1 MLRAAC
7 AFALLLGSHSDQ
19 TYYVQVEILP
29 PDAPGADSAADVADR
44 LVDAVTDTD
53 SSLHS
58 SGFLAFDAAEQVRVE
73 TSATRPAVD
82 VESDGDVHVA
92 AVDNVDIDA
101 GGSLRARIVDEIDDY
116 SHPALYLRLRSSWP
130 NIALFPSIVAID
142 FQNSPILNS
151 QQRNF
156 QLQL

>member
-44 LVDAVTDTD
+44 LVDAVTDTG

-73 TSATRPAVD
+73 TSAMRPAVD

-92 AVDNVDIDA
+92 AVDNVDIA
-101 GGSLRARIVDEIDDY
+101 AENSAPSTMPSKPTGIFSTMNVANTRSLLANGSGGGF
-116 SHPALYLRLRSSWP
+116 WM
-130 NIALFPSIVAID
+130 
-142 FQNSPILNS
+142 
-151 QQRNF
+151 
-156 QLQL
+156 